1 MKGEKNQLL
10 CDTYLLNI
18 CQICAILLL
27 CPLGSNCG
35 HFNILNEES
44 KVGEFS
50 LKIIVVGCG
59 KIGTSIIS
67 ALSSEGHDVVAI
79 DQSAEA
85 LSAVTDIYDVM
96 GVCGNGA
103 DLETL
108 EEASANRAEL
118 FVAVSGSDELN
129 MLSCYLAGKLGAQN
143 TVARIRNPQYNER
156 GLGFMREQLGLAMA
170 INPELLAAH
179 ELFNILK
186 LPSAIKIESFS
197 RRNFEMIELAVKED
211 SVLNGMRLSDI
222 RGRFK
227 AKFLVCAVTRGDK
240 TYIPDGN
247 FHLAAG
253 DKVGLAAAH
262 LEIQKMLREMNLL
275 MREAKNIMIL
285 GGSRTAYYLARMLTA
300 VGNSVKII
308 EKKESVCNELAE
320 ALPKAVVIHG
330 DGASQELL
338 LEEGIHDVDAFV
350 SLTGMDEENI
360 LMSIFA
366 STHGVPKV
374 IAKINSD
381 ELTSISEKVG
391 VDCIISPKLIIAD
404 VLVRYARALQNS
416 EGSNVEHLYKLMDGK
431 AEALEFN
438 VSRDSPVTGI
448 PLKELNL
455 KPGILIAGILRD
467 RHPIIPDGDDM
478 IFPGDGVVVMS
489 SHRFLSDLSEI
500 LDGSPRRTNSQ
511 RKRTD
516 AE

>member
-1 MKGEKNQLL
+1 MP
-10 CDTYLLNI
+10 D
-18 CQICAILLL
+18 
-27 CPLGSNCG
+27 GSSCG
-35 HFNILNEES
+35 RFYFETQNRR
-44 KVGEFS
+44 VGEFS

-59 KIGTSIIS
+59 KIGTSIIA

-79 DQSAEA
+79 DQNPAA

-108 EEASANRAEL
+108 EEASAERTEL

-129 MLSCYLAGKLGAQN
+129 MLSCYLAGKLGAQH
-143 TVARIRNPQYNER
+143 TVARIRNPQYNDR
-156 GLGFMREQLGLAMA
+156 GLGFMRDQLGLSMA

-211 SVLNGMRLSDI
+211 SVLNGMSLSDI
-222 RGRFK
+222 RSRFK
-227 AKFLVCAVTRGDK
+227 AKFLVCAVTRGDR

-247 FHLAAG
+247 FSLCAG

-285 GGSRTAYYLARMLTA
+285 GGSRTAYYLAKMLTS

-308 EKKESVCNELAE
+308 EKQESVCNELAE
-320 ALPKAVVIHG
+320 GLPKAVIIHG

-438 VSRDSPVTGI
+438 VSPDSPVTGI

-467 RHPIIPDGDDM
+467 RHPIIPTGDDT
-478 IFPGDGVVVMS
+478 ILPGDGVVVMS
-489 SHRFLSDLSEI
+489 SHRLLRDLSEI
-500 LDGSPRRTNSQ
+500 LDGAPRRMQSTKKQ
-511 RKRTD
+511 TD
-516 AE
+516 AN